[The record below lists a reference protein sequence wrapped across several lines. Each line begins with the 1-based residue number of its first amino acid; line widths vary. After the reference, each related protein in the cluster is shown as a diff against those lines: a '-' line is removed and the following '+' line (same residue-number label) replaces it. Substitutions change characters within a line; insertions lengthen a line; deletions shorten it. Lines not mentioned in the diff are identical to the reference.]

1 MAEAA
6 ARIRSCAKRSRSTEK
21 SRPGG
26 VTPLRFASGDDVDRK
41 GRVPRR
47 AVCGPSARHR
57 LPQGTVTH
65 HVPEAIV
72 FASETVD
79 VILDRRAEER
89 RRFPLR
95 ERRAVERRREDRRQR
110 DITKD
115 LQTYG
120 WAVGRR

>member
-1 MAEAA
+1 MRQAVSIHGAVT
-6 ARIRSCAKRSRSTEK
+6 ARRRLSSSA
-21 SRPGG
+21 
-26 VTPLRFASGDDVDRK
+26 DVDRK
-41 GRVPRR
+41 GLVPRR
-47 AVCGPSARHR
+47 AVYGPSARHR

-65 HVPEAIV
+65 HVPEACLHQR
-72 FASETVD
+72 D
-79 VILDRRAEER
+79 RGLILDRRAEER

-120 WAVGRR
+120 WAVVRR

>member
-1 MAEAA
+1 MA
-6 ARIRSCAKRSRSTEK
+6 RLLVIVSRNEP
-21 SRPGG
+21 SR
-26 VTPLRFASGDDVDRK
+26 TTYLK
-41 GRVPRR
+41 Y
-47 AVCGPSARHR
+47 
-57 LPQGTVTH
+57 
-65 HVPEAIV
+65 V

-110 DITKD
+110 DITED

-120 WAVGRR
+120 WTVVRR